1 MASFLGIFIPLVTA
15 IIVWYANERSKHK
28 WEQYA
33 RKEENYKQLLRTLR
47 GFYVASFDPTL
58 RNAFLE
64 QVNLCWLYCPDEV
77 IEKAYAFLSTVHTS
91 KLVSD
96 EEKELVLGELVA
108 AIRRDLL
115 SRKIIR
121 ETTLNGKDFK
131 HLTAT

>member
-1 MASFLGIFIPLVTA
+1 MASFLGIFIPVVTA
-15 IIVWYANERSKHK
+15 IVVWYANERSKRI

-33 RKEENYKQLLRTLR
+33 RKEENYKQLVRSLR
-47 GFYVASFDPTL
+47 GFYVASLDPTL

-77 IEKAYAFLSTVHTS
+77 IQKAYAFLSTVHTS
-91 KLVSD
+91 QMVSD
-96 EEKELVLGELVA
+96 EKKELALGELVA

-115 SRKIIR
+115 SRRIIT
-121 ETTLNGKDFK
+121 ETTLRGEDFK